1 MKNKYVFLLIALHLC
16 FFSQIVSAQQNDNIN
31 DAAEYGVHLSFDN
44 SIKRNNSEWE
54 GWGTSLC
61 WWANRIGYNDKLTRQ
76 AADLFFNPETGL
88 GLNIMRY
95 NIGGGDDPTHNHI
108 TRTDSDVPGW
118 MTWSQQ
124 AGTYLYNYNA
134 DKNQLNVLR
143 AAVNAAGQD
152 AYIEVFSNSP
162 PYFMT
167 NSGCSTG
174 NFKAEENNLRDDSYT
189 DFAEYLA
196 HVTNYI
202 SKSMKLKVKSI
213 SPMNEPNTNYWPAH
227 NYKQEG
233 CHFDAGEPQ
242 SKLLV
247 ETSKALKSYG
257 LNDVI
262 LTASDETNPG
272 KQIEEIQTL
281 SPEARRAIGRISA
294 HTYGINGIRELG
306 ELASRENINLWM
318 SEVDGNGTAGKNA
331 GEMGAGLWLAEKI
344 INDIN
349 AMEPS
354 AWVLWQVIDT
364 HVSKD
369 GYKGRQ
375 DKGPLKLGGGYWG
388 TAWADHDTEKINLS
402 QKYYALGQF
411 SRYIRPMATIIKCD
425 TDRKSGCKAIAAWN
439 IYTGELTIVCTNTTA
454 EERII
459 NFDLSEL
466 GIKRASSRQI
476 RTSGSIA
483 DGEHWAETKGPKII
497 KSNLRASL
505 LPNSITTY
513 LVKIN

>member
-1 MKNKYVFLLIALHLC
+1 
-16 FFSQIVSAQQNDNIN
+16 
-31 DAAEYGVHLSFDN
+31 
-44 SIKRNNSEWE
+44 
-54 GWGTSLC
+54 
-61 WWANRIGYNDKLTRQ
+61 
-76 AADLFFNPETGL
+76 
-88 GLNIMRY
+88 
-95 NIGGGDDPTHNHI
+95 
-108 TRTDSDVPGW
+108 
-118 MTWSQQ
+118 
-124 AGTYLYNYNA
+124 
-134 DKNQLNVLR
+134 
-143 AAVNAAGQD
+143 
-152 AYIEVFSNSP
+152 
-162 PYFMT
+162 
-167 NSGCSTG
+167 
-174 NFKAEENNLRDDSYT
+174 
-189 DFAEYLA
+189 
-196 HVTNYI
+196 
-202 SKSMKLKVKSI
+202 
-213 SPMNEPNTNYWPAH
+213 MNEPNTNYWPAH